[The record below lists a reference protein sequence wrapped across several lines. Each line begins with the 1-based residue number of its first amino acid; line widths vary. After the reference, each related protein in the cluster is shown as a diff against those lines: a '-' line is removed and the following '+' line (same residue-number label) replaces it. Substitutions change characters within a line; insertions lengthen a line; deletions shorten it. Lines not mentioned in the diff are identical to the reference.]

1 MIHVDDA
8 EPYSSNDRCHHLPC
22 SAVVAELTEID
33 ALPCSEVQSPVS
45 DGDVNAHSR
54 NDALRMSWHVVRT
67 FKDVPVVVHVFRYE
81 PIVNRLHV
89 SSHIR
94 VPVLAIAF
102 FRRDSAKLKQAW
114 LCSRCSVSSQMLNAQ
129 LVCCTKRLS
138 SPVFGNFGRCRRTSS
153 VIRWKPR
160 GRARNVNSI
169 CCTIELLGF
178 HTFL

>member
-33 ALPCSEVQSPVS
+33 ALPHAEIQSSVG
-45 DGDVNAHSR
+45 DGNVDAYACY
-54 NDALRMSWHVVRT
+54 DALRMSWHIVRP
-67 FKDVPVVVHVFRYE
+67 FKDVSVFWHILRHKPVVDCPHVTSY
-81 PIVNRLHV
+81 VW
-89 SSHIR
+89 

-114 LCSRCSVSSQMLNAQ
+114 LCPRCFVSSHILNAQ

-138 SPVFGNFGRCRRTSS
+138 RPAFGNCGRCRRTSF

-160 GRARNVNSI
+160 GRTHKENSV
-169 CCTIELLGF
+169 
-178 HTFL
+178 

>member
-8 EPYSSNDRCHHLPC
+8 EPYSSNDRSHHLPC

-45 DGDVNAHSR
+45 NGNVDAYACY
-54 NDALRMSWHVVRT
+54 DALCVSRHVVRP
-67 FKDVPVVVHVFRYE
+67 FKDVSVVRHILRHKPVVDC
-81 PIVNRLHV
+81 LHV
-89 SSHIR
+89 SSHIWI
-94 VPVLAIAF
+94 PVLAIAF

-153 VIRWKPR
+153 IIRWKPR